1 MPLTHSEEHLRVKLD
16 KPFHLSQID
25 PAATPGLDPN
35 SKKQTKKQLSSL
47 RKELMKLQSR
57 LWAEHSRS
65 LLLVL
70 QALDAG
76 GKDGTIRRVFKGVNP
91 QGVKVTGFRQPT
103 PEEAA
108 HDFLWRIHNAV
119 PGKGEIGIFNRSHYE
134 DVVATYVLKML
145 DDKERHSRFGEIQ
158 QFEDYLD
165 RNGIDVIKVFLHI
178 SKSEQKK
185 RFEERINNP
194 EKRWKFSESDLET
207 RKKWDEYQD
216 AYSEAIS
223 ATSTEE
229 SPWFV
234 IPANH
239 RWARDFSIMQLLL
252 DRLNLID
259 PRYPTIS
266 GIKGTTIS

>member
-1 MPLTHSEEHLRVKLD
+1 MQLTHSERHLRVKLD
-16 KPFHLSQID
+16 QPFHLSQID
-25 PAATPGLDPN
+25 PSSTPGLESG
-35 SKKQTKKQLSSL
+35 SKKETKKQLGSL
-47 RKELMKLQSR
+47 RKDLIKLQRR
-57 LWAEHSRS
+57 LWAQHTRS

-76 GKDGTIRRVFKGVNP
+76 GKDGTIRRVFKGINP

-103 PEEAA
+103 AEEAS
-108 HDFLWRIHNAV
+108 HDFLWRIHNAM

-134 DVVATYVLKML
+134 DVVAAFVLDVI

-194 EKRWKFSESDLET
+194 EKQWKFSGTDLAT
-207 RKKWDEYQD
+207 REKWDEYQD

-223 ATSTEE
+223 ATATEE

-239 RWARDFSIMQLLL
+239 RWSRDYSIMQLLL
-252 DRLNLID
+252 DRLKMID
-259 PRYPTIS
+259 PQYPPIPDLKNTKIP
-266 GIKGTTIS
+266 